1 MAARIRTF
9 VAVNVGPDVRQTI
22 DRELPKLIAAAPQ
35 LNWVKSEN
43 FHFTLSFLGEVRD
56 NELPEICK
64 VIADAVKPVE
74 EFELEIVGLSAF
86 PSIDRIKYIWA
97 GVGFGKEELCQLQ
110 AIVAGAANRLGF
122 PCDRDIF
129 TPHLTIA
136 RVGKNESPNDATL
149 SLLKPLENRVFGI
162 SSIDEVIVYASYH
175 DKGGPTYVPLST
187 ISLSY

>member
-9 VAVNVGPDVRQTI
+9 VAVNVGPDVRQAI
-22 DRELPKLIAAAPQ
+22 DRELPKLIAAAPH

-64 VIADAVKPVE
+64 VIADAVKPME

-97 GVGFGKEELCQLQ
+97 GVGLGKDELCQLQ
-110 AIVAGAANRLGF
+110 ATVADAANRLGF
-122 PCDRDIF
+122 PRDRDIY
-129 TPHLTIA
+129 TPHLTIRA
-136 RVGKNESPNDATL
+136 DRQKRIAQS
-149 SLLKPLENRVFGI
+149 
-162 SSIDEVIVYASYH
+162 
-175 DKGGPTYVPLST
+175 
-187 ISLSY
+187 